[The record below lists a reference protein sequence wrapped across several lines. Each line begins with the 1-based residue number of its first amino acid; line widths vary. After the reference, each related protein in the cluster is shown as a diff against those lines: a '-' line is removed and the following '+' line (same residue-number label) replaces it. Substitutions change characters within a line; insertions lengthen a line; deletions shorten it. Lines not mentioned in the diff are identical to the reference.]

1 MPSQFEALGASLPD
15 EEKLAP
21 SSGAWSAIPMSEP
34 EQNDAKAK
42 GTSGPKKPATPEEL
56 KPAKPKIGE
65 GAGNLRGREAWYR
78 KRSGSG
84 EKAG

>member
-1 MPSQFEALGASLPD
+1 
-15 EEKLAP
+15 
-21 SSGAWSAIPMSEP
+21 MSEP
-34 EQNDAKAK
+34 EQNHPEAKD
-42 GTSGPKKPATPEEL
+42 TSSPKKPATPEEL

-65 GAGNLRGREAWYR
+65 GAGNLRGREAWFR